1 MSVASDA
8 IDPTTGLSQSSKTQV
23 EVTEPFKQGEGVNAY
38 ISYKV
43 KTNSTLSTFKS
54 GQSEVIRRFSD
65 FDFMD
70 SQIKQQYKGVIVP
83 PLPEKDVIQKYKYNQ
98 EFIEKRRRALQVY
111 INRVANHPELYKTKE
126 VQLFLEASEQ
136 DWWQHKRLYK
146 HEENA
151 QKSTVGQTMQFLK
164 GIAHTTT
171 NLVQGRSVEAEEDP
185 EYLRIR
191 EYVFQLEKHLS
202 DTYRRASDLVNKQQ
216 ALGGALSDFGDA
228 ADKLGKFEQ
237 PRLQEAFSQLG
248 RHAGDLSRGNG
259 EHADKMYATFEA
271 PLKEFYRMVR
281 SVKQTMTDR
290 ATALTQVSQAKAD
303 MEAKNA
309 KVARCK
315 GTPGIRHDKIIDA
328 QRELDEAT
336 KKHEEAKQ
344 KYIDIT
350 SKMSSEL
357 ARFQQERS
365 VEMASVLRDFAVNQA
380 RAAGESAKQWGTLL
394 SQLQQ
399 SKANGATVM

>member
-191 EYVFQLEKHLS
+191 GV
-202 DTYRRASDLVNKQQ
+202 LV
-216 ALGGALSDFGDA
+216 ACI
-228 ADKLGKFEQ
+228 
-237 PRLQEAFSQLG
+237 
-248 RHAGDLSRGNG
+248 
-259 EHADKMYATFEA
+259 M
-271 PLKEFYRMVR
+271 
-281 SVKQTMTDR
+281 
-290 ATALTQVSQAKAD
+290 
-303 MEAKNA
+303 
-309 KVARCK
+309 KV
-315 GTPGIRHDKIIDA
+315 
-328 QRELDEAT
+328 
-336 KKHEEAKQ
+336 
-344 KYIDIT
+344 
-350 SKMSSEL
+350 
-357 ARFQQERS
+357 
-365 VEMASVLRDFAVNQA
+365 
-380 RAAGESAKQWGTLL
+380 
-394 SQLQQ
+394 
-399 SKANGATVM
+399 